1 MPHWVTVL
9 AIVLAAWLSLAV
21 VGGWA
26 IGRGLDAIERRRRA
40 A

>member
-1 MPHWVTVL
+1 MPHWVSVL
-9 AIVLAAWLSLAV
+9 AIVLVAWLLLVV
-21 VGGWA
+21 VGGWV

>member
-9 AIVLAAWLSLAV
+9 AIVLVAWLLLAV
-21 VGGWA
+21 VGGWV
-26 IGRGLDAIERRRRA
+26 IGRGLDAIARRRRA